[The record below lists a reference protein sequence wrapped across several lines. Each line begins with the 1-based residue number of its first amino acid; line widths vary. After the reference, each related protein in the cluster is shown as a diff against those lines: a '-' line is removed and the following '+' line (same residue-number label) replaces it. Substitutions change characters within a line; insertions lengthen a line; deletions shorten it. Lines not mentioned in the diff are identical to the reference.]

1 MVPSP
6 AVAGLPVGAAGFAAG
21 SAWPSR
27 SEVQRPSRQ
36 VAECAH
42 CSRRFQHTKEPNH
55 AAKLLHSVCFGAPA
69 WTSQC
74 INLLGKH
81 PENNPRPRPWLLPW
95 PSPSLSPSLSA
106 PAQPF
111 PAVGGVDFDATAFLV
126 LHVQGAFC
134 VQWQQTT
141 PCRSGKAEPAMRRT

>member
-27 SEVQRPSRQ
+27 SKVQRPSRQ
-36 VAECAH
+36 VVECAH

-69 WTSQC
+69 WTSQL

-81 PENNPRPRPWLLPW
+81 PENNRVHGLGFCLGLRLRFRLRFRLRRNL
-95 PSPSLSPSLSA
+95 SL
-106 PAQPF
+106 Q
-111 PAVGGVDFDATAFLV
+111 LV
-126 LHVQGAFC
+126 A
-134 VQWQQTT
+134 
-141 PCRSGKAEPAMRRT
+141 